1 MLVSSRRTGA
11 RTGALE
17 AVSPRRRRP
26 LFASAAA
33 LVAVVAAATTAGAQ
47 DNPLT
52 IDGQGLPRGAGSPT
66 RPLAKDLSFRA
77 EVHPSGGV
85 LPAPFERYR
94 IVIQGGRVYP
104 RVLPSCSAAQAAA
117 ADHARRCQSA
127 RIGSG
132 TVDIW
137 YGAPNDPIASTPSCR
152 IFSTFY
158 NLGSGL
164 AIRLDVNE
172 RSGCP
177 VAALPRNVLVAKFI
191 RTRLGGKAASGIEF
205 TVPPELRHIAGL
217 SIVVKSLTGR
227 FRRVLGEARVAGT
240 KRSVGYFSSVACAT
254 RRQRLVAVSAVDE
267 NGVSYRAS
275 ARVPC

>member
-1 MLVSSRRTGA
+1 MLIGSRRAGTRKAASPRGRKVLLVSAAT
-11 RTGALE
+11 L
-17 AVSPRRRRP
+17 
-26 LFASAAA
+26 AAA
-33 LVAVVAAATTAGAQ
+33 LGATTAVSAQ
-47 DNPLT
+47 DNLLT
-52 IDGQGLPRGAGSPT
+52 INGRGRPLGAGSPT

-77 EVHPSGGV
+77 EVHPPGGV

-104 RVLPSCSAAQAAA
+104 RVLPSCSVAKAAA

-127 RIGSG
+127 RVGTG

-137 YGAPNDPIASTPSCR
+137 YGAPKDPIATTPSCR

-164 AIRLDVNE
+164 AIRLDINE
-172 RSGCP
+172 RSRCP
-177 VAALPRNVLVAKFI
+177 VASLPRNVLVANFI
-191 RTRLGGKAASGIEF
+191 RPRLGGKAASGIEF

-217 SIVVKSLTGR
+217 SIVVKSLTGK
-227 FRRVLGEARVAGT
+227 FRRVLGQARVAGT
-240 KRSVGYFSSVACAT
+240 KRSVGYFSSVACAN
-254 RRQRLVAVSAVDE
+254 RSQRLVAVSAVDE
-267 NGVSYRAS
+267 NGLSYRAS